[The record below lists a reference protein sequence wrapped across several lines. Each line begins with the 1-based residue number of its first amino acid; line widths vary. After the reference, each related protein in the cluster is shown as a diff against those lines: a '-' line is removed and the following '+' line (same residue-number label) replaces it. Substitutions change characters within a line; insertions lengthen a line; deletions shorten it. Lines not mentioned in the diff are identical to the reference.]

1 MSKPKVAYNY
11 NELKNLY
18 NYRLQ
23 LHAWLRNTAVFSMS
37 LYSKIDSKNEWI
49 RFPNYHHIFNDERK
63 DFARQIKYLINYG
76 DFISLDN
83 AVNIISRNTRIG
95 GRYFCLTFDD
105 GFKNHYTNALP
116 ILVEHGYPGA
126 FFVPT
131 DYIGRDINKDRE
143 IVQSFFKNT
152 QYPLIIEFMSWDN
165 CRELIN
171 AGMVIGSHTCS
182 HAKLSTM
189 EACDAKTELLNSK
202 LKIENKLG
210 IVCRHFSAPFGTS
223 GKHFLKDLH
232 PKIAQEVGYC
242 SFFTAERGANLQG
255 TNPFNIRRDTL
266 LARWG
271 NYQLRY
277 LFS

>member
-1 MSKPKVAYNY
+1 MSKVKIAHDYK
-11 NELKNLY
+11 ELNKLY
-18 NYRLQ
+18 NYRLHI
-23 LHAWLRNTAVFSMS
+23 HAWIRNSVVFSLS
-37 LYSKIDSKNEWI
+37 LYSKIGSKGEWI
-49 RFPNYHHIFNDERK
+49 RFPNYHHVFNDERK
-63 DFARQIKYLINYG
+63 DFIRQIRYLKNYG
-76 DFISLDN
+76 DFISLDD
-83 AVNIISRNTRIG
+83 AVNIIAKNTGIG

-105 GFKNHYTNALP
+105 AFKNNYTNALP
-116 ILVEHGYPGA
+116 ILLDHGCTGA

-131 DYIGRDINKDRE
+131 DYIGCDITKDWE
-143 IVQSFFKNT
+143 IAQKFFNNT
-152 QYPLIIEFMSWDN
+152 QYPLPIEFMNWDN

-266 LARWG
+266 LAGWG